1 MPESIRSK
9 RMAGTIRRHL
19 SEELSRQVGDPRL
32 QALSIQ
38 DVEVTAD
45 LSIAKVNVRLMFGGQ
60 EPGLRLEVLETLAKI
75 APGLRSSLAP
85 ILRMR
90 RLPELRFHYD
100 EGDDQRA
107 RISDVLGEI
116 EREDEEKR
124 RLLQP
129 TSATDLDDEA

>member
-1 MPESIRSK
+1 
-9 RMAGTIRRHL
+9 
-19 SEELSRQVGDPRL
+19 VGDPRL
-32 QALSIQ
+32 HALSIQ
-38 DVEVTAD
+38 DVEVTSD

-60 EPGLRLEVLETLAKI
+60 EPGLRMEVLGTLAKI

-107 RISDVLGEI
+107 RISDVLSEI

-124 RLLQP
+124 RRLQP
-129 TSATDLDDEA
+129 TSATNSDDEE

>member
-1 MPESIRSK
+1 MPDSIRSK

-32 QALSIQ
+32 YSLAIQ
-38 DVEVTAD
+38 DVVVTAD
-45 LSIAKVNVRLMFGGQ
+45 LSIAKVGVRLMFGGQ
-60 EPGLRLEVLETLAKI
+60 EPGLRIEVLETLAKI

-85 ILRMR
+85 QLRMR

-107 RISDVLGEI
+107 KISDLLGEI

-124 RLLQP
+124 RRLQQ
-129 TSATDLDDEA
+129 TSAEAPEDE